1 MPTTNWK
8 LDTSHS
14 TVEFTARHMM
24 LTKVKGRFSDV
35 EGTVT
40 TDGDTPASASVNVTI
55 KTASIDTRTEM
66 RDNHLRS
73 PDFLDAE
80 QYPVITFQS
89 TKIDGAK
96 DQFAITGDLT
106 IHGVTRPVTLDV
118 SYEGAGKDPWGNDR
132 LGFTASGAIDRR
144 EFGLTWNQ
152 ALETGGV
159 LVSNEI
165 RINIDAQLTRVEN
178 QITKAA

>member
-1 MPTTNWK
+1 MPTTNWT

-40 TDGDTPASASVNVTI
+40 ADGDAPASASVNVTI

-80 QYPVITFQS
+80 QYPTITFQS

-96 DQFAITGDLT
+96 DHFAITGDLT

-144 EFGLTWNQ
+144 DFGLTWNQ